1 MNLSTCLYQDQQG
14 RWPQTGRHILA
25 QFDAEKVV
33 VYQAFRPKI
42 GQYAAHHGCCFGD
55 NFSLSRMS
63 WIKPNF
69 LWMMYRSGWATK
81 ENQET
86 ILAVSLKRTAFDAIL
101 EQAVASAYDPELHPN
116 YAEWQNA
123 LVRSEVRLQ
132 WDPDHAPD
140 GAKKFERRAI
150 QLGLRGSALAQYAS
164 DWIVNIEDI
173 TPFVTEQHRHV
184 QSGNLSLLQT
194 PCEAVYPVSE
204 TQAVQLG
211 MALMQAY

>member
-1 MNLSTCLYQDQQG
+1 MNLNTCLYQDQEA

-25 QFDAEKVV
+25 QSDAEKVV

-42 GQYAAHHGCCFGD
+42 GLYATQHGCRFGD

-69 LWMMYRSGWATK
+69 LWMMFRSGWATK

-86 ILAVSLKRTAFDAIL
+86 VLAVSLKRTAFDFIL
-101 EQAVASAYDPELHPN
+101 EEAVASTFNPEQHDSRD
-116 YAEWQNA
+116 EWQSA
-123 LVRSEVRLQ
+123 LAASDVRLQ

-140 GAKKFERRAI
+140 GAKVERRAI
-150 QLGLRGSALAQYAS
+150 QLGLRGNVLAQYAS

-173 TPFVTEQHRHV
+173 TPFVTEQHRHI

-204 TQAVQLG
+204 TQAKQLG
-211 MALMQAY
+211 MARL

>member
-1 MNLSTCLYQDQQG
+1 MKLTTCRYQDQEAG
-14 RWPQTGRHILA
+14 WPQAGRHILA

-42 GQYAAHHGCCFGD
+42 GQYAAHNGRSFGD

-69 LWMMYRSGWATK
+69 LWMMFRCGWATK

-86 ILAVSLKRTAFDAIL
+86 VLAISLKRPAFDLIL
-101 EQAVASAYDPELHPN
+101 EQAVASTFDPEQHSSRDD
-116 YAEWQNA
+116 WQAA
-123 LVRSEVRLQ
+123 LTASDVRLQ

-150 QLGLRGSALAQYAS
+150 QLGLRGGVLAQYAS
-164 DWIVNIEDI
+164 DWIVSLEDI
-173 TPFVTEQHRHV
+173 TPFVAEQHKHV
-184 QSGNLSLLQT
+184 QSGEWARLQT
-194 PCEAVYPVSE
+194 PCEAVYPVSDA
-204 TQAVQLG
+204 QAARLG
-211 MALMQAY
+211 MARR